1 MNVKIGAKIKSLRKR
16 DDITQ
21 EKLADALGVTSQAV
35 SKWESESS
43 YPDIEYITPLANFFN
58 VTIDYLFD
66 HDTAEKKKRID
77 EHCER
82 FDIHSRDMKP
92 PQERVDMMRMVLAQF
107 PAEEQLLFRLA
118 KALYDK
124 WGNYGW
130 YTKLDENGCVC
141 GDFERH
147 KAYDSWDESAKIME
161 ELLLTSTDDKVR
173 NDCRWHLASIYGWV
187 GEKDKVLAIAEK
199 SCHIWQSKENL
210 LASSIH
216 DKDTILYE
224 QKRLFLLLQ
233 LFRDSFMTVA
243 RSTKDNK
250 LIDDSY
256 SVMINLFKFVFSDG
270 EFGVANLLMSL
281 LYRDHSFALIFQE
294 RFDEAFEAMENE
306 YAYAKAHD
314 AYIAELREKG
324 VMSYT
329 SPFVNLIQ
337 DKSEDQYSAADQTL
351 WILKWLRNEIEIGY
365 ERLHTDPRYAEFI
378 NKIENAL

>member
-1 MNVKIGAKIKSLRKR
+1 M
-16 DDITQ
+16 
-21 EKLADALGVTSQAV
+21 
-35 SKWESESS
+35 
-43 YPDIEYITPLANFFN
+43 
-58 VTIDYLFD
+58 FD
-66 HDTAEKKKRID
+66 HDTAEKKKMID

-82 FDIHSRDMKP
+82 YDIHSRDMKP
-92 PQERVDMMRMVLAQF
+92 PQERVDMMRMALAQF
-107 PAEEQLLFRLA
+107 PAEEQLLYRLA

-124 WGNYGW
+124 WGKYGW
-130 YTKLDENGCVC
+130 HTKLGENGCEIA
-141 GDFERH
+141 DFEKHR
-147 KAYDSWDESAKIME
+147 ANDGWDESAKIME

-216 DKDTILYE
+216 DKDSILYE

-256 SVMINLFKFVFSDG
+256 GVMIDLFKFIFSDG
-270 EFGVANLLMSL
+270 DFGAANLLMSL
-281 LYRDHSFALIFQE
+281 LYRDHSFALILQE

-337 DKSEDQYSAADQTL
+337 DKSEDYHSAGDQTL
-351 WILKWLRNEIEIGY
+351 WILEQYKKENGFY
-365 ERLHTDPRYAEFI
+365 YPRLHTDPRYAEFI
-378 NKIENAL
+378 KKIENAL